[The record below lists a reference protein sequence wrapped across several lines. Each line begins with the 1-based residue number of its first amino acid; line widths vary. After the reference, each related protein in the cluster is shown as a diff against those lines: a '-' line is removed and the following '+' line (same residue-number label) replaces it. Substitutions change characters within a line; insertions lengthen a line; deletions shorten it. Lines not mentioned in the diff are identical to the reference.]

1 MYIYIW
7 VIWAWSKTNISSHI
21 INISTY
27 IYIYCSSMSVYL
39 MIVYCIIR
47 YHPCGLHYHRCLCLH
62 SSLIEVVGLFISTW
76 GSIFI
81 WWNPGTFQPDIYVVI
96 IMYIGMY
103 VYIYTYV
110 DAYTYIHFNLTHIRN
125 SDNVGSLALQVPV
138 KNGCAI
144 V

>member
-1 MYIYIW
+1 MCIYIYMGYMGM
-7 VIWAWSKTNISSHI
+7 KQNKHI
-21 INISTY
+21 ITYHQHTY

-81 WWNPGTFQPDIYVVI
+81 
-96 IMYIGMY
+96 
-103 VYIYTYV
+103 
-110 DAYTYIHFNLTHIRN
+110 
-125 SDNVGSLALQVPV
+125 
-138 KNGCAI
+138 
-144 V
+144 